1 MILFASQHRPRTDD
15 NNDMCRV
22 TPTFCMQFEMMLLL
36 CCGYHDYANRTVN
49 QSYNVVSVVGGYV
62 SGQMSGNTND
72 LMHHSLDEA
81 FLKGVWG
88 WWMVMRMVER
98 FFSRRVLTVLIQVYE
113 EEAHI

>member
-1 MILFASQHRPRTDD
+1 MIMICVECHLPPV
-15 NNDMCRV
+15 CRLK
-22 TPTFCMQFEMMLLL
+22 CCCC
-36 CCGYHDYANRTVN
+36 CCGYHDYANRTGN
-49 QSYNVVSVVGGYV
+49 QSYIVVSVVGGYV

>member
-1 MILFASQHRPRTDD
+1 MNPKNYDPVRIAAPSNGYVYT
-15 NNDMCRV
+15 
-22 TPTFCMQFEMMLLL
+22 CMQQFEMMLLL

-81 FLKGVWG
+81 FLKGVGICWDGG
-88 WWMVMRMVER
+88 WR
-98 FFSRRVLTVLIQVYE
+98 
-113 EEAHI
+113 